1 MPKKDKSPPKPKKL
15 TKKQMEEEL
24 SKQKHIT

>member
-24 SKQKHIT
+24 SKKYHLT

>member
-1 MPKKDKSPPKPKKL
+1 MPKDPPKPKKL

-24 SKQKHIT
+24 SNNILIANQ